1 MKALTL
7 EKIQEYIYQ
16 SRPNNQYVIS
26 EHDLASI
33 LQIELKRLHAKILGA
48 TDSLTNL
55 QMMTDA
61 EFDYIKRQR
70 KLSDN
75 IKKNQYCYVFTEEQ
89 VGIVQS
95 LFKEEEK
102 AYKIIPLIMLAFE
115 SLIIPYEEKTK
126 DIIRKKRHAESKF
139 WWGMIIGGILTYV
152 LASFAMFPY
161 VEEKTSNLCAYLIFI
176 ATGILLTVL
185 GLVLPR
191 HKLWGW
197 DSDEEVNKEYC
208 SFYQSL
214 LARK

>member
-16 SRPNNQYVIS
+16 SRPSNQYVIS
-26 EHDLASI
+26 EYDLASI

-48 TDSLTNL
+48 TDSLTHL
-55 QMMTDA
+55 QTMSDA

-89 VGIVQS
+89 VGIVQG

-102 AYKIIPLIMLAFE
+102 AYKIIPLIMQAFE

-126 DIIRKKRHAESKF
+126 GIIRQKRRAESIF
-139 WWGMIIGGILTYV
+139 WWLMVIGGIIIYV
-152 LASFAMFPY
+152 LACVAIHPFVAEKESNFY
-161 VEEKTSNLCAYLIFI
+161 VYLILVI
-176 ATGILLTVL
+176 IGIILTVI

-197 DSDEEVNKEYC
+197 YSDDKITEEYGK
-208 SFYQSL
+208 FYQSL
-214 LARK
+214 IANK